1 MDPANIQLVAFLRDY
16 LDSDEEP
23 SYQQIICTKDCET
36 NFASKWRGL
45 KWSQQKK
52 TFYCK
57 LKKGMQAR
65 SHVRRNSVTSAS
77 KHAEVKQ
84 IKEDMKKEFT
94 RKTKVSGINA
104 CTVQGVS

>member
-1 MDPANIQLVAFLRDY
+1 MDPANIQLVAFLRDN
-16 LDSDEEP
+16 LGSDEEP
-23 SYQQIICTKDCET
+23 I
-36 NFASKWRGL
+36 SKLSALKIVRQNLHQNVGGL
-45 KWSQQKK
+45 SGVSKK

-84 IKEDMKKEFT
+84 IKVDMKKEFT
-94 RKTKVSGINA
+94 RKTKMSGINA
-104 CTVQGVS
+104 YTVRI